1 MQKTNCMYFSVTTL
15 FFDKN
20 FFSDRQPIETR
31 IEFDSIK
38 AAHEMPSV
46 KYAFKKVN
54 EWEKL
59 NEIIEIEPF
68 MPYCFSNVDELVRP
82 YYKLVWE
89 KIDKIIPRVNKQIKV
104 NTMDIELH
112 LQSNKMT
119 RNPKKCN
126 KSSLCKLIKQ
136 KLEKQVKK

>member
-1 MQKTNCMYFSVTTL
+1 MYFSVTTL
-15 FFDKN
+15 LFDKN

-38 AAHEMPSV
+38 AAHEMPGV

-59 NEIIEIEPF
+59 NEIIEIKPF
-68 MPYCFSNVDELVRP
+68 LPYCFSNVDELVRP

-112 LQSNKMT
+112 LQSNK
-119 RNPKKCN
+119 NDWKP
-126 KSSLCKLIKQ
+126 
-136 KLEKQVKK
+136 